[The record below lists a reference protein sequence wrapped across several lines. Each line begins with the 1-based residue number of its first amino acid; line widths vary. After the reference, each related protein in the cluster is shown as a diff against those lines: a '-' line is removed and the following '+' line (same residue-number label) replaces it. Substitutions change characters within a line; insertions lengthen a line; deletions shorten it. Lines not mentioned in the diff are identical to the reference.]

1 MNMIVN
7 FLSYDNFI
15 PPTVTAVTP
24 LQLLHEV
31 QPHGMS
37 TFGNFQFHS
46 SFGQKK
52 KLVKILEK
60 AQNVYGATLQFNI
73 KQRRSF

>member
-7 FLSYDNFI
+7 FLSYDNSK
-15 PPTVTAVTP
+15 PPTVITFTP

-31 QPHGMS
+31 QPHG
-37 TFGNFQFHS
+37 TFGNFQFYS
-46 SFGQKK
+46 SFRQKK

-60 AQNVYGATLQFNI
+60 AQNVYGASLQFNI
-73 KQRRSF
+73 K